1 MVGTCTLS
9 SLYVVIWFLSQ
20 SAAGHDCIQTVASL
34 RLSRRIIRSSSGQ
47 KWRKWTLPAGCAKR
61 WASTS
66 PALPLAALNEE
77 APTALAYTENTQHLT
92 HTQAITHIGTFLHL
106 RLGLKK
112 KKKRTKKEEILPWNL
127 SPVSFICS
135 PAAVTRDP
143 RSAVCAAVRP
153 QLRHASVKS
162 SSRFHEA
169 DVERK
174 HWRAASVCLNFHRL
188 INFFCIVKYT
198 VLIFYMPTVNG
209 LWECILI
216 NSPVE

>member
-9 SLYVVIWFLSQ
+9 SLYVVIWLLSQ

-34 RLSRRIIRSSSGQ
+34 RLSRRITRSSSGQ

-106 RLGLKK
+106 LLGFKK
-112 KKKRTKKEEILPWNL
+112 KTNKRRRNRPPK
-127 SPVSFICS
+127 SF
-135 PAAVTRDP
+135 P
-143 RSAVCAAVRP
+143 RFIY
-153 QLRHASVKS
+153 LFTS
-162 SSRFHEA
+162 SSDPWPPFSRLCCC
-169 DVERK
+169 K
-174 HWRAASVCLNFHRL
+174 ASA
-188 INFFCIVKYT
+188 
-198 VLIFYMPTVNG
+198 
-209 LWECILI
+209 
-216 NSPVE
+216 SPCQCQE